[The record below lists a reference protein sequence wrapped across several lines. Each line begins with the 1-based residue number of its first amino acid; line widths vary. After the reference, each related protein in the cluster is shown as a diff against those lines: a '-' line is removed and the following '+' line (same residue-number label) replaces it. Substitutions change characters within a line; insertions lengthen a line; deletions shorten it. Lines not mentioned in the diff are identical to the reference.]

1 MKSPITGCWVIKSTD
16 GGVTWSSAVTG
27 INGIDRNTMVADQT
41 AGPYSNYIYS
51 GMTTSGGARFSRS
64 TNLGASFT
72 DITTLTPHNLP
83 GVHIAIGPNGT
94 IQGGCVYTVTY
105 SGANSNGTYN
115 IFRSTDGGS
124 THTFVSSIPGI
135 GIIGNEIG
143 GRSTINGARC
153 RPYPW
158 LCADQSYGPYRG
170 RLYLIYCNNP
180 GGVNGLRPDV
190 LCRYST
196 DQGATWT
203 SPMIV
208 NDDANTANTNN
219 WFPSAWCEKT
229 TGKLYINW
237 YDMRNDPNNQ
247 MVDVYAT
254 YSTTGGTSFVANQ
267 RVTNQSWVYPGGSC
281 GAPCYKGDYH
291 MIAPNTLTSLSAW
304 FDGRNGGSAGS
315 FVGYF
320 PDFALTVLPSVHSI
334 NGINDSDFSYCR
346 VPSVKLYT
354 DKVKFTSVVTPT
366 PSNGTITV
374 NFLNKSTPA
383 LQDSLTTY
391 PDSLRV
397 RIRCTGGVTSGSYN
411 VAVYGTG
418 SNGTPVHLRNISL
431 SVLTGISQYNNEV
444 PNSFYLYQNF
454 PNPFNPTTNIR
465 FDIAKGGHVK
475 IVVFDATGKQVA
487 ELVNG
492 QYSTGKYIAD
502 FDAKELSSGIYF
514 YKIET
519 AGFVDVKKMM
529 LIK

>member
-1 MKSPITGCWVIKSTD
+1 
-16 GGVTWSSAVTG
+16 
-27 INGIDRNTMVADQT
+27 
-41 AGPYSNYIYS
+41 
-51 GMTTSGGARFSRS
+51 
-64 TNLGASFT
+64 
-72 DITTLTPHNLP
+72 
-83 GVHIAIGPNGT
+83 
-94 IQGGCVYTVTY
+94 
-105 SGANSNGTYN
+105 
-115 IFRSTDGGS
+115 
-124 THTFVSSIPGI
+124 
-135 GIIGNEIG
+135 
-143 GRSTINGARC
+143 
-153 RPYPW
+153 
-158 LCADQSYGPYRG
+158 
-170 RLYLIYCNNP
+170 
-180 GGVNGLRPDV
+180 
-190 LCRYST
+190 
-196 DQGATWT
+196 
-203 SPMIV
+203 
-208 NDDANTANTNN
+208 
-219 WFPSAWCEKT
+219 
-229 TGKLYINW
+229 
-237 YDMRNDPNNQ
+237 
-247 MVDVYAT
+247 
-254 YSTTGGTSFVANQ
+254 
-267 RVTNQSWVYPGGSC
+267 
-281 GAPCYKGDYH
+281 

-411 VAVYGTG
+411 VAVYGRG

-431 SVLTGISQYNNEV
+431 SVLTGISHYNNEV